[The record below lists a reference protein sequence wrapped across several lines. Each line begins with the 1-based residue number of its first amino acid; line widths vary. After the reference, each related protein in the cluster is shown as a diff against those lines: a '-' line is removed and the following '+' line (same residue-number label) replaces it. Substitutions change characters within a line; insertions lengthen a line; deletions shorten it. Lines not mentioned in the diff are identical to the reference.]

1 MVNELTLLY
10 NTLMTIETKGEST
23 KIMAQCL
30 NYANQLIG
38 IAKKD
43 AENKAQAQK
52 ESEVGAC

>member
-10 NTLMTIETKGEST
+10 NTLMTVETKGEST

-30 NYANQLIG
+30 NYAKQLIDV
-38 IAKKD
+38 AKQD

-52 ESEVGAC
+52 ESEEGAK